1 MTYRPAILICTMLIA
16 SIAFSIGAEKDI
28 EANVE
33 SDILHTQ
40 DMVLTDAREAAGWSL
55 SAGGFEDENLRGYDV
70 APDGSLFIVG
80 TFTSSMMYG
89 DSGMQAVG
97 MQYDE
102 DFFIGKISSSGD
114 WEWMISGG
122 SEGADNANDIS
133 VDPRDGSA
141 YVTGA
146 YCLGTAGNSCSMQLG
161 SLAELGKNSDEDEG
175 NGWIGRIS
183 SDGNWQWAKRFGTN
197 MDDQGLSVVNDGNGT
212 IYHSG
217 LFLNMITIGS
227 DTLPGTDAYSIFM
240 AKMDD
245 SGAWEW
251 AKAGVGPVGI
261 EPFGGACIDSQGQPW
276 FAGTFTDNAMFD
288 ETILISMGAA
298 DAYLVRLNTTG
309 EFDILL
315 SAGGVGDDWGYGCA
329 VDESDGAIIVG
340 NFEGNMS
347 AGDMNVSSNGW
358 LDAFIASAD
367 SEGVWQSISSF
378 GGSGYE
384 IARSVS
390 ITPNGERIVVG
401 SMSGTV
407 NVGEHTLTSNGNSD
421 AMVISM
427 NANDSVNWAL
437 NVGGTGEEVAN
448 GVMIGG
454 GSPIIVGNF
463 QNTVDFKGN
472 SNTSEGMNDFFIWQ
486 YAKDFDG
493 DGIVDGSDN
502 CPETANPSQTDHDLD
517 GEGDACEDDTD
528 GDGLIDDLD
537 DCAIGSIGWTSNNE
551 TDYDSDGCHD
561 YSEDLDDD
569 QDGIPDEND
578 SCSKGPLGW
587 ISTLEEDIDSDGC
600 ADIDTDGDGLVDQ
613 SDNCPQVINADQL
626 DDDGDGIGDAC
637 DGDADGDGIT
647 TEFDDCPTGET
658 NWDASEENDNDGD
671 GCKDSTE
678 DTDDDGDGVAD
689 FLDDCPTGEIGW
701 SSADPGEDHDND
713 GCRDSMEDSDDDGD
727 GFLDSNDACP
737 TGAIGHSPLG
747 QDIDNDGC
755 NDISEDDDLDNDG
768 VVNSADNCPLTP
780 TGVDTDVSGCSDSQ
794 RDSDGDGVL
803 DTVDQC
809 PDTPSGTSVTA
820 ATGCATS
827 PGTGGGNSGGTI
839 VDEKSSGGGLLD
851 IDPVLLYGGGAVALL
866 AVIAIIVTMIGNK
879 PPPRRDADD
888 EFGMHL
894 DSSMDVHIQT
904 SLGETASQQD
914 SSIGGF
920 TDEQLMSAGWTPEQ
934 IAAHRQR

>member
-1 MTYRPAILICTMLIA
+1 MIYRPAILICAMLVA
-16 SIAFSIGAEKDI
+16 SVAFSIGTENGIEVDI
-28 EANVE
+28 E
-33 SDILHTQ
+33 SDILHTK
-40 DMVLTDAREAAGWSL
+40 DKVLTDAREAAGWSL

-70 APDGSLFIVG
+70 APDGSVFIVG

-114 WEWMISGG
+114 WEWMVSGG
-122 SEGADNANDIS
+122 SEGGDNANDIS

-561 YSEDLDDD
+561 YSEDLD
-569 QDGIPDEND
+569 END

-920 TDEQLMSAGWTPEQ
+920 TDEQLMAAGWTPEQ